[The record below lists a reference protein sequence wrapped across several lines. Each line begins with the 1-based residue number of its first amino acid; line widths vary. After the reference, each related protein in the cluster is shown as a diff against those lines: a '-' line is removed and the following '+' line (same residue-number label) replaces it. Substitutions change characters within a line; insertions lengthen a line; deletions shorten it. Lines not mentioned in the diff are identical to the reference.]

1 MVIEGILEKTF
12 TEPYINN
19 YHMKNNFKIESG
31 GFNDEV
37 IEFRNFVFDDEVD
50 DLFPD
55 IKGIMLNKNELD
67 ENIFIDLILNYLILK
82 KYFLYNDNIYE
93 KVDNMLI
100 SYKKIGT
107 LREVLFDKFE
117 SNIILF
123 FTETF
128 PCQFKGF
135 DFYFLVKTFKNKME
149 SNILK
154 IKNLTT
160 NKIKLHFC
168 YLEFNDGIYDI
179 KNNKFILKNN
189 FIELNSAT
197 IK

>member
-1 MVIEGILEKTF
+1 
-12 TEPYINN
+12 
-19 YHMKNNFKIESG
+19 MKNNFRIENSA
-31 GFNDEV
+31 FNDEV
-37 IEFRNFVFDDEVD
+37 IEFDNFVFDDEVD
-50 DLFPD
+50 DLFPE

-93 KVDNMLI
+93 KVNNMLI
-100 SYKKIGT
+100 SYKKIGP
-107 LREVLFDKFE
+107 LKEILFDNFE

-123 FTETF
+123 FTEIF

-149 SNILK
+149 LNILK

-160 NKIKLHFC
+160 NKIKL
-168 YLEFNDGIYDI
+168 
-179 KNNKFILKNN
+179 N
-189 FIELNSAT
+189 FFFFRVQ
-197 IK
+197 